1 MAADRDPGGRAGGLG
16 PAGAA
21 AGPRV
26 VVIGAGI
33 VGLCVAWHLARAGA
47 AVTVLDGEAPG
58 SGASSGN
65 AGAISGGAVAPLA
78 MPGVLKQVPGM
89 LLDPAGALHIPPRYA
104 LRAAPWLMRFVA
116 SARPARVARI
126 AEALS
131 GLLGNAMEQHRQILA
146 AEGALD
152 LIRETGQLYLYRDR
166 AHYAKDAGGWDLRR
180 QHGMRVEF
188 LEGRDAIRALEPDM
202 RGDYD
207 LGLFIPDQGSSVNP
221 LRQAQVV
228 ARGVERLGG
237 SIRRAAVRALATEG
251 GRVAGAATAEGMIPA
266 EHVVLAAGA
275 WSARL
280 LAPLGLH
287 VPLETQRGYHVMLPE
302 AGIALQR
309 PVVPA
314 DRKAFISPMEGG
326 LRVAGTVEF
335 GGLEAPPTPRR
346 AELLLQDLRNAFP
359 QARTEGAEGF
369 WMGHRPCLPDS
380 LPVIGPV
387 KAWPGLWCAF
397 GHGHLGLTGSA
408 PTGALLAQAM
418 LGPVPNLDL
427 TPFGVERFA

>member
-1 MAADRDPGGRAGGLG
+1 MRPGE
-16 PAGAA
+16 
-21 AGPRV
+21 GPRI

-65 AGAISGGAVAPLA
+65 AGAISAGSVAPLA
-78 MPGVLKQVPGM
+78 MPGVLGQVPGM

-104 LRAAPWLMRFVA
+104 LRAAPWLLRFVA
-116 SARPARVARI
+116 SARPARVAAI
-126 AEALS
+126 AEALA

-146 AEGALD
+146 EEGALD

-166 AHYAKDAGGWDLRR
+166 AHHAKDAEGWALRQR
-180 QHGMRVEF
+180 HGLRVEV
-188 LEGRDAIRALEPDM
+188 LDGAAAIRALEPDM
-202 RGDYD
+202 QGDYA
-207 LGLFIPDQGSSVNP
+207 LGLFLPEQGSSVNP

-237 SIRRAAVRALATEG
+237 TLRREAVRALATEA
-251 GRVAGAATAEGMIPA
+251 GRVTGAMTAAGLVEAEQ
-266 EHVVLAAGA
+266 VVLAAGA

-280 LAPLGLH
+280 LAPLGLR

-302 AGIALQR
+302 AGVSLRR

-314 DRKAFISPMEGG
+314 DRKAFLSPMENG

-346 AELLLQDLRNAFP
+346 AELLLEDLRMAFP
-359 QARTEGAEGF
+359 QARTAGAQGF

-380 LPVIGPV
+380 LPVLGPV
-387 KAWPGLWCAF
+387 RAWPGLWCAF

-408 PTGALLAQAM
+408 PTGALLARAM
-418 LGPVPNLDL
+418 LGPPPNLDL
-427 TPFGVERFA
+427 APFAAERFGESRSRSGG

>member
-1 MAADRDPGGRAGGLG
+1 MSQRII
-16 PAGAA
+16 
-21 AGPRV
+21 
-26 VVIGAGI
+26 VIGAGI
-33 VGLCVAWHLARAGA
+33 VGLCVAWHLARSGA
-47 AVTVLDGEAPG
+47 VVTVLDREAPG

-65 AGAISGGAVAPLA
+65 AGAISAGSVAPLA

-89 LLDPAGALHIPPRYA
+89 LLDPAGALHIPPGYA

-116 SARPARVARI
+116 SARPARVAAI

-131 GLLGNAMEQHRQILA
+131 GLLGHAMEEHRRILA
-146 AEGALD
+146 EEGALD

-166 AHYAKDAGGWDLRR
+166 AQYAKDAGGWALRQ
-180 QHGMRVEF
+180 QHGMRIEF
-188 LEGRDAIRALEPDM
+188 LDGRDAIRAVEPDM
-202 RGDYD
+202 QGDYA
-207 LGLFIPDQGSSVNP
+207 LGLLIPDQGSSVNP
-221 LRQAQVV
+221 QRQAQVV

-237 SIRRAAVRALATEG
+237 TIRREAVRALQTEG
-251 GRVAGAATAEGMIPA
+251 GRVTGVATAAGAVAAD
-266 EHVVLAAGA
+266 HVVLAAGA

-280 LAPLGLH
+280 LAPLGLR
-287 VPLETQRGYHVMLPE
+287 VPLETQRGYHVMLPD

-346 AELLLQDLRNAFP
+346 AALLLEDLRKVFP
-359 QARTEGAEGF
+359 QARTEAAAGH

-380 LPVIGPV
+380 LPVLGPV
-387 KAWPGLWCAF
+387 RSWPGLWCAF

-408 PTGALLAQAM
+408 PTGALLARAM
-418 LGPVPNLDL
+418 LGPAPNIDL
-427 TPFGVERFA
+427 APFAVERFG